1 MMSVESAEEY
11 LECIYDL
18 TKNGDP
24 AKTNDIAARM
34 DIGPGSVTE
43 MIQKLADRGHLDYQ
57 KYKGVTL
64 TEKGLV
70 LARKVK
76 RKHRIL
82 ESFLVNFLGMNRGD
96 SHEEACRLEHTI
108 SDESEKRLCLM
119 MDNPK
124 LCPDGEPIPKCEEDC
139 ALCEREPSVSL
150 TRMRKGEHGLITHLR
165 CDKSPEK
172 IRKLIS
178 MGLVPGRRVKVEE
191 EAPIGGALVIGLG
204 ESKVA
209 LGKEYASLV
218 HVGNITNRNESP
230 RRQSRRVKT
239 RL

>member
-1 MMSVESAEEY
+1 MSVESAEEY

-124 LCPDGEPIPKCEEDC
+124 L
-139 ALCEREPSVSL
+139 
-150 TRMRKGEHGLITHLR
+150 
-165 CDKSPEK
+165 
-172 IRKLIS
+172 
-178 MGLVPGRRVKVEE
+178 
-191 EAPIGGALVIGLG
+191 
-204 ESKVA
+204 
-209 LGKEYASLV
+209 
-218 HVGNITNRNESP
+218 
-230 RRQSRRVKT
+230 
-239 RL
+239 